1 MTERE
6 IAMKIVDMA
15 SSIAKSLY
23 RGKEVQ
29 INKVNGTVIKF
40 SEVGKKEIK

>member
-1 MTERE
+1 MSERE
-6 IAMKIVDMA
+6 IEMRIIDMA
-15 SSIAKSLY
+15 HSIAKSLY

-29 INKVNGTVIKF
+29 INKVNGTIIKF